1 MSTALTTPGASERK
15 AIITLG
21 EERIGVRLDS
31 DGFLTRTIRTLKLM
45 YGTHL
50 YAATPSPKP
59 ADKVMPYQPGYMH
72 IVHAMGG
79 QLTCPPVVRD
89 PVTGQARA
97 NPYVEFYPGTSIV
110 RSVTATAV
118 CAVRNPVTGAWHVS
132 VQTVTQDAEH
142 MLRQKLM
149 NMERDDLVRYFSNQQ
164 DLDEERASGAVK
176 GWYTMP
182 LGAGVILAANLK
194 MGGVREAIRDF
205 QNAGQTLRQR
215 ACSKAERLAADHNP
229 VTRRVWT
236 YGELK
241 RQMAQGSDGPYEAG
255 PRYVEVTCV
264 AWVDHRDQ
272 RAMEAFVA
280 SLAAH
285 EEVDGVA
292 ELVSGEHNDDLS
304 DGVDVDP
311 EPEAPQL
318 TDRGEP
324 EVIQRSVERETVK
337 VQPEPVKAAEPTK
350 ARSPMRARVE
360 KLRPEIPDE
369 LWPDMLRKC
378 RIADLDAADDT
389 SLQLLRDEMNKF
401 LGGAS

>member
-1 MSTALTTPGASERK
+1 MTTALTTSGANERK

-21 EERIGVRLDS
+21 EERIGVRLDA
-31 DGFLTRTIRTLKLM
+31 DGFLTRSIRTLKLM

-89 PVTGQARA
+89 PITGQARA

-149 NMERDDLVRYFSNQQ
+149 NMEREDLVRY
-164 DLDEERASGAVK
+164 LTAEEWDAEKASGKAG
-176 GWYTMP
+176 GWYP
-182 LGAGVILAANLK
+182 LQLGAGIVLAANLK
-194 MGGVREAIRDF
+194 AGGVRDAIRDF

-255 PRYVEVTCV
+255 PRYVEVNCV

-272 RAMEAFVA
+272 RAMETFVA

-292 ELVSGEHNDDLS
+292 ELVSGEHTDDLS

-318 TDRGEP
+318 TDRREP
-324 EVIQRSVERETVK
+324 EVIQRSVEREPVK
-337 VQPEPVKAAEPTK
+337 VQPEPVKAAESAPK
-350 ARSPMRARVE
+350 RSTMRARVE

-369 LWPDMLRKC
+369 LWPDMLRKA
-378 RIADLDAADDT
+378 RIGDLDAADDI
-389 SLQLLRDEMNKF
+389 SLQILRDEMNKF

>member
-1 MSTALTTPGASERK
+1 MSTALTTPGTTERK
-15 AIITLG
+15 ALIVLG
-21 EERIGVRLDS
+21 DEQVAVRIDADGFMTKAQRQVRLA
-31 DGFLTRTIRTLKLM
+31 
-45 YGTHL
+45 YGTDL
-50 YAATPSPKP
+50 YAATPSPRP
-59 ADKVMPYQPGYMH
+59 SDKVMPYQPGYMK

-89 PVTGQARA
+89 PVTGQPRA

-149 NMERDDLVRYFSNQQ
+149 NMERDDLVRY
-164 DLDEERASGAVK
+164 LTAEEWDAEKAAGKAG
-176 GWYTMP
+176 GWYP
-182 LGAGVILAANLK
+182 LQLGAGIVLVANLK
-194 MGGVREAIRDF
+194 AGGVRDAIRDF

-236 YGELK
+236 YEQLRRVTTRGE
-241 RQMAQGSDGPYEAG
+241 DGKVVDVG

-292 ELVSGEHNDDLS
+292 ELVSGEHSDDLS
-304 DGVDVDP
+304 EGVDVDP

-324 EVIQRSVERETVK
+324 EVIQRSVEREAVK
-337 VQPEPVKAAEPTK
+337 VQPEPVKATEPTK

-360 KLRPEIPDE
+360 KLRPEIPAE

-378 RIADLDAADDT
+378 RIADLDSADETD
-389 SLQLLRDEMNKF
+389 LQVLRDEMNRF
-401 LGGAS
+401 LNGAS